1 MVPIVA
7 YVILAVVLIAAA
19 VADCRTHRVPNALNY
34 GAMVVGLVWWTVGG
48 WIVDGPSGAWAG
60 AGGSIIGLL
69 AGLVGFAVL
78 FAMGALG
85 GGDVKLMGAVG
96 TIGGGWRIVL
106 ATTFYGFIVAAII
119 ALVVMVKKGLVRRT
133 FARLFGVALLASA
146 KVRAELPDDSPH
158 IPVALGVCIGGLY
171 AGAELLLGLT
181 TPISPAW

>member
-1 MVPIVA
+1 
-7 YVILAVVLIAAA
+7 
-19 VADCRTHRVPNALNY
+19 
-34 GAMVVGLVWWTVGG
+34 
-48 WIVDGPSGAWAG
+48 
-60 AGGSIIGLL
+60 
-69 AGLVGFAVL
+69 
-78 FAMGALG
+78 
-85 GGDVKLMGAVG
+85 MGAVG
-96 TIGGGWRIVL
+96 AIGGGWRIVL

-146 KVRAELPDDSPH
+146 KVRAELPDDSPR

>member
-7 YVILAVVLIAAA
+7 YGLLAVVLIAAA
-19 VADCRTHRVPNALNY
+19 VADCRTQRVPNVLTY
-34 GAMVVGLVWWTVGG
+34 GAMVAGLTWWTIGG
-48 WIVDGPSGAWAG
+48 WIAGDGWSGAS
-60 AGGSIIGLL
+60 GSVIGLL
-69 AGLVGFAVL
+69 VGLVGFAVL
-78 FAMGALG
+78 FAAGALG

-96 TIGGGWRIVL
+96 AIGGGWRMVL

-119 ALVVMVKKGLVRRT
+119 AVIVMVKKGLVRRT
-133 FARLFGVALLASA
+133 FARLFGAAMLASA
-146 KVRAELPDDSPH
+146 KVKADLPDDSPR